1 MTLRNGEK
9 STARDMTQGPI
20 LRQLVFFSFPLM
32 LGNVFQLLYNMVD
45 SIIVGN
51 FVSKQ
56 ALAAVGSTTVIV
68 SMIIFFFSGFATGA
82 GVVIG
87 NNFGAKKMDRLHDA
101 VHTTVAATF
110 LFSLMLTVLGLAA
123 VRPMLVLMRTPE
135 DVFQDAALYLRIYIG
150 GISGLLIY
158 NMGSGIL
165 RAVGDSIR
173 PLGFLILTSVL
184 NILLDLFF
192 VIVLKIGIAGAAIAT
207 ILSQF
212 VSAVLTLLLLTRT
225 KDIYR
230 LDWKELRIDFP
241 ILKKIFSIGMPA
253 ALQAVITSFSN
264 IFVQGYINVFGS
276 DVMAGWSC
284 YNRLDHF
291 IFLPMQSMSVA
302 STTFV
307 SQNAGAGKERRSR
320 QGTFLAILITCLV
333 VGATAA
339 VLTFFAPAA
348 VRLFS
353 PDDEVIRYG
362 TMFIRTNAFF
372 LLFNGIAQ
380 VLAGSLRGRGDSR
393 GPMVIMLFNFVLVR
407 QVYLYWVTHFV
418 ANTPRLVGFGYP
430 VGWTCCC
437 IMELI
442 YAWYRRRQSA
452 SQGKGQSEAG
462 EDAV

>member
-1 MTLRNGEK
+1 
-9 STARDMTQGPI
+9 MTQGPI

-56 ALAAVGSTTVIV
+56 ALAAIGSTTVIV
-68 SMIIFFFSGFATGA
+68 SMIVFFFSGFATGA

-87 NNFGAKKMDRLHDA
+87 NNFGARNMDRLHDA

-110 LFSLMLTVLGLAA
+110 IFSLLLTLLGTAA
-123 VRPMLVLMRTPE
+123 VRPMLVIMRTPE
-135 DVFQDAALYLRIYIG
+135 DVFRDAALYLRIYIG

-192 VIVLKIGIAGAAIAT
+192 VIVLKLGIAGAAVAT

-212 VSAVLTLLLLTRT
+212 VSAALILLLLTRT
-225 KDIYR
+225 RDIYR
-230 LDWKELRIDFP
+230 LDWRELHIDFP
-241 ILKKIFSIGMPA
+241 ILKKIFSIGMPT

-264 IFVQGYINVFGS
+264 IFVQGYINAFGS

-284 YNRLDHF
+284 YNKLDHF

-307 SQNAGAGKERRSR
+307 SQNAGAGNERRSR
-320 QGTFLAILITCLV
+320 RGTFLAILITCLV
-333 VGATAA
+333 IGVTAA

-348 VRLFS
+348 VRMFS
-353 PDDEVIRYG
+353 PDEAVIRYG
-362 TMFIRTNAFF
+362 AMFIRTNAFF
-372 LLFNGIAQ
+372 LIFNGIAQ
-380 VLAGSLRGRGDSR
+380 VLAGALRGRGDSR
-393 GPMVIMLFNFVLVR
+393 GPMVIMLFNFVVVR
-407 QVYLYWVTHFV
+407 QIYLYWVTHYV

-430 VGWTCCC
+430 VGWVLCCV
-437 IMELI
+437 MELI
-442 YAWYRRRQSA
+442 YAWCFLKRSA
-452 SQGKGQSEAG
+452 SR
-462 EDAV
+462 

>member
-1 MTLRNGEK
+1 MNRRSTEK

-56 ALAAVGSTTVIV
+56 ALAAIGSTTVIV
-68 SMIIFFFSGFATGA
+68 SMIVFFFSGFATGA

-87 NNFGAKKMDRLHDA
+87 NNFGARNMDRLHDA

-110 LFSLMLTVLGLAA
+110 IFSLLLTLLGTAA
-123 VRPMLVLMRTPE
+123 VRPMLVIMRTPE
-135 DVFQDAALYLRIYIG
+135 DVFRDAALYLRIYIG

-192 VIVLKIGIAGAAIAT
+192 VIVLKLGIAGAAVAT

-212 VSAVLTLLLLTRT
+212 VSAVLILLLLTRT
-225 KDIYR
+225 RDIYR
-230 LDWKELRIDFP
+230 LDWKELHIDFP
-241 ILKKIFSIGMPA
+241 ILKKIFSIGMPT

-264 IFVQGYINVFGS
+264 IFVQGYINAFGS

-284 YNRLDHF
+284 YNKLDHF

-307 SQNAGAGKERRSR
+307 SQNAGAGNERRSR
-320 QGTFLAILITCLV
+320 RGTFLAILITCLV
-333 VGATAA
+333 IGVTAA
-339 VLTFFAPAA
+339 VLTFFAPTA

-353 PDDEVIRYG
+353 PDEAVIRYG
-362 TMFIRTNAFF
+362 AMFIRTNAFF
-372 LLFNGIAQ
+372 LIFNGIAQ
-380 VLAGSLRGRGDSR
+380 VLAGALRGRGDSR
-393 GPMVIMLFNFVLVR
+393 GPMVIMLFNFVVVR
-407 QVYLYWVTHFV
+407 QIYLYWVTHFV

-430 VGWTCCC
+430 VGWVLCCV
-437 IMELI
+437 MELI
-442 YAWYRRRQSA
+442 YAWCHLKRSA
-452 SQGKGQSEAG
+452 SR
-462 EDAV
+462 

>member
-1 MTLRNGEK
+1 MNRSSAEK

-56 ALAAVGSTTVIV
+56 ALAAIGSTTVIV
-68 SMIIFFFSGFATGA
+68 SMIVFSFSGFATGA

-87 NNFGAKKMDRLHDA
+87 NNFGARNMDRLHDA

-110 LFSLMLTVLGLAA
+110 IFSLLLTLLGTAA
-123 VRPMLVLMRTPE
+123 VRPMLVIMRTPE
-135 DVFQDAALYLRIYIG
+135 DVFRDAALYLRIYIG

-192 VIVLKIGIAGAAIAT
+192 VIVLKLGIAGAAVAT

-212 VSAVLTLLLLTRT
+212 VSAVLILLLLTRT
-225 KDIYR
+225 RDIYR
-230 LDWKELRIDFP
+230 LDWKELHIDFP
-241 ILKKIFSIGMPA
+241 ILKKIFSIGMPT

-264 IFVQGYINVFGS
+264 IFVQGYINAFGS

-284 YNRLDHF
+284 YNKLDHF

-307 SQNAGAGKERRSR
+307 SQNAGAGNERRSR
-320 QGTFLAILITCLV
+320 RGTFLAILITCLV
-333 VGATAA
+333 IGVTAV

-348 VRLFS
+348 VRMFS
-353 PDDEVIRYG
+353 PDEAVIRYG
-362 TMFIRTNAFF
+362 AMFIRTNAFF
-372 LLFNGIAQ
+372 LIFNGIAQ
-380 VLAGSLRGRGDSR
+380 VLAGALRGRGDSR
-393 GPMVIMLFNFVLVR
+393 GPMVIMLFNFVVVR
-407 QVYLYWVTHFV
+407 QIYLYWVTHFV

-430 VGWTCCC
+430 VGWVLCCV
-437 IMELI
+437 MELI
-442 YAWYRRRQSA
+442 YAWCHLKRSA
-452 SQGKGQSEAG
+452 SR
-462 EDAV
+462 

>member
-1 MTLRNGEK
+1 
-9 STARDMTQGPI
+9 MTQGPI

-56 ALAAVGSTTVIV
+56 ALAAIGSTTVIV
-68 SMIIFFFSGFATGA
+68 SMIVFFFSGFATGA

-87 NNFGAKKMDRLHDA
+87 NNFGARNMDRLHDA

-110 LFSLMLTVLGLAA
+110 IFSLLLTLLGTAA
-123 VRPMLVLMRTPE
+123 VRPMLVIMRTPE
-135 DVFQDAALYLRIYIG
+135 DVFRDAALYLRIYIG

-192 VIVLKIGIAGAAIAT
+192 VIVLKLGIAGAAVAT

-212 VSAVLTLLLLTRT
+212 VSAVLILLLLTRT
-225 KDIYR
+225 RDIYR
-230 LDWKELRIDFP
+230 LDWKELHIDFP
-241 ILKKIFSIGMPA
+241 ILKKIFSIGMPT

-264 IFVQGYINVFGS
+264 IFVQGYINAFGS

-284 YNRLDHF
+284 YNKLDHF

-307 SQNAGAGKERRSR
+307 SQNAGAGNERRSR
-320 QGTFLAILITCLV
+320 RGTFLAILITCLLIGV
-333 VGATAA
+333 TAV

-348 VRLFS
+348 VRMFS
-353 PDDEVIRYG
+353 PDEAVIRYG
-362 TMFIRTNAFF
+362 AMFIRTNAFF
-372 LLFNGIAQ
+372 LIFNGIAQ
-380 VLAGSLRGRGDSR
+380 VLAGALRGRGDSR
-393 GPMVIMLFNFVLVR
+393 GPMVIMLFNFVVVR
-407 QVYLYWVTHFV
+407 QIYLYWVTHFV

-430 VGWTCCC
+430 VGWVLCCV
-437 IMELI
+437 MELI
-442 YAWYRRRQSA
+442 YAWCHLKRSA
-452 SQGKGQSEAG
+452 SR
-462 EDAV
+462 

>member
-1 MTLRNGEK
+1 MNRRSTEK

-56 ALAAVGSTTVIV
+56 ALAAIGSTTVIV
-68 SMIIFFFSGFATGA
+68 SMIVFFFSGFATGA

-87 NNFGAKKMDRLHDA
+87 NNFGARNMDRLHDA

-110 LFSLMLTVLGLAA
+110 IFSLLLTLLGTAA
-123 VRPMLVLMRTPE
+123 VRPMLVIMRTPE
-135 DVFQDAALYLRIYIG
+135 DVFLDAALYLRIYIG

-192 VIVLKIGIAGAAIAT
+192 VIVLKLGIAGAAVAT

-212 VSAVLTLLLLTRT
+212 VSAALILLLLTRT
-225 KDIYR
+225 RDIYR
-230 LDWKELRIDFP
+230 LDWRELHIDFP
-241 ILKKIFSIGMPA
+241 ILKKIFSIGMPT

-264 IFVQGYINVFGS
+264 IFVQGYINAFGS

-284 YNRLDHF
+284 YNKLDHF

-307 SQNAGAGKERRSR
+307 SQNAGAGNERRSR
-320 QGTFLAILITCLV
+320 RGTFLAILITCLV
-333 VGATAA
+333 IGVTAA

-348 VRLFS
+348 VRMFS
-353 PDDEVIRYG
+353 PDEAVIRYG
-362 TMFIRTNAFF
+362 AMFIRTNAFF
-372 LLFNGIAQ
+372 LIFNGIAQ
-380 VLAGSLRGRGDSR
+380 VLAGALRGRGDSR
-393 GPMVIMLFNFVLVR
+393 GPMVIMLFNFVVVR
-407 QVYLYWVTHFV
+407 QIYLYWVTHFV

-430 VGWTCCC
+430 VGWVLCCV
-437 IMELI
+437 MELI
-442 YAWYRRRQSA
+442 YAWCHLKRSA
-452 SQGKGQSEAG
+452 SR
-462 EDAV
+462 

>member
-1 MTLRNGEK
+1 
-9 STARDMTQGPI
+9 MTQGPI

-56 ALAAVGSTTVIV
+56 ALAAIGSTTVIV
-68 SMIIFFFSGFATGA
+68 SMIVFFFSGFATGA

-87 NNFGAKKMDRLHDA
+87 NNFGARNMDRLHDA

-110 LFSLMLTVLGLAA
+110 IFSLLLTLLGTAA
-123 VRPMLVLMRTPE
+123 VRPMLVIMRTPE
-135 DVFQDAALYLRIYIG
+135 DVFRDAALYLRIYIG

-192 VIVLKIGIAGAAIAT
+192 VIVLKLGIAGAAVAT

-212 VSAVLTLLLLTRT
+212 VSAALILLLLTRT
-225 KDIYR
+225 RDIYR
-230 LDWKELRIDFP
+230 LDWRELHIDFP
-241 ILKKIFSIGMPA
+241 ILKKIFSIGMPT

-264 IFVQGYINVFGS
+264 IFVQGYINAFGS

-284 YNRLDHF
+284 YNKLDHF

-307 SQNAGAGKERRSR
+307 SQNAGAGNERRSR
-320 QGTFLAILITCLV
+320 RGTFLAILITCLV
-333 VGATAA
+333 IGVTAA
-339 VLTFFAPAA
+339 VLTFFAPTA

-353 PDDEVIRYG
+353 PDEAVIRYG
-362 TMFIRTNAFF
+362 AMFIRTNAFF
-372 LLFNGIAQ
+372 LIFNGIAQ
-380 VLAGSLRGRGDSR
+380 VLAGALRGRGDSR
-393 GPMVIMLFNFVLVR
+393 GPMVIMLFNFVVVR
-407 QVYLYWVTHFV
+407 QIYLYWVTHFV

-430 VGWTCCC
+430 VGWVLCCV
-437 IMELI
+437 MELI
-442 YAWYRRRQSA
+442 YAWCRLKRSA
-452 SQGKGQSEAG
+452 SR
-462 EDAV
+462 

>member
-1 MTLRNGEK
+1 MNRRSTEK

-56 ALAAVGSTTVIV
+56 ALAAIGSTTVIV
-68 SMIIFFFSGFATGA
+68 SMIVFFFSGFATGA

-87 NNFGAKKMDRLHDA
+87 NNFGARNMDRLHDA

-110 LFSLMLTVLGLAA
+110 IFSLLLTLLGTAA
-123 VRPMLVLMRTPE
+123 VRPMLVIMRTPE
-135 DVFQDAALYLRIYIG
+135 DVFRDAALYLRIYIG

-192 VIVLKIGIAGAAIAT
+192 VIVLKLGIAGAAVAT

-212 VSAVLTLLLLTRT
+212 VSAALILLLLTRT
-225 KDIYR
+225 RDIYR
-230 LDWKELRIDFP
+230 LDWKELHIDFP
-241 ILKKIFSIGMPA
+241 ILKKIFSIGMPT

-264 IFVQGYINVFGS
+264 IFVQGYINAFGS

-284 YNRLDHF
+284 YNKLDHF

-307 SQNAGAGKERRSR
+307 SQNAGAGNERRSR
-320 QGTFLAILITCLV
+320 RGTFLAILITCLV
-333 VGATAA
+333 IGVTAA

-348 VRLFS
+348 VRMFS
-353 PDDEVIRYG
+353 PDEAVIRYG
-362 TMFIRTNAFF
+362 AMFIRTNAFF
-372 LLFNGIAQ
+372 LIFNGIAQ
-380 VLAGSLRGRGDSR
+380 VLAGALRGRGDSR
-393 GPMVIMLFNFVLVR
+393 GPMVIMLFNFVVVR
-407 QVYLYWVTHFV
+407 QIYLYWVTHYV

-430 VGWTCCC
+430 VGWVLCCV
-437 IMELI
+437 MELI
-442 YAWYRRRQSA
+442 YAWCRIRRSA
-452 SQGKGQSEAG
+452 SR
-462 EDAV
+462 

>member
-1 MTLRNGEK
+1 MNRRSTEK

-56 ALAAVGSTTVIV
+56 ALAAIGSTTVIV
-68 SMIIFFFSGFATGA
+68 SMIVFFFSGFATGA

-87 NNFGAKKMDRLHDA
+87 NNFGARNMDRLHDA

-110 LFSLMLTVLGLAA
+110 IFSLLLTLLGTAA
-123 VRPMLVLMRTPE
+123 VRPMLVIMRTPE
-135 DVFQDAALYLRIYIG
+135 DVFRDAALYLRIYIG

-192 VIVLKIGIAGAAIAT
+192 VIVLKLGIAGAAVAT

-212 VSAVLTLLLLTRT
+212 VSAALILLLLTRT
-225 KDIYR
+225 RDIYR
-230 LDWKELRIDFP
+230 LDWRELHIDFP
-241 ILKKIFSIGMPA
+241 ILKKIFSIGMPT

-264 IFVQGYINVFGS
+264 IFVQGYINAFGS

-284 YNRLDHF
+284 YNKLDHF

-307 SQNAGAGKERRSR
+307 SQNAGAGNERRSR
-320 QGTFLAILITCLV
+320 RGTFLAILITCLV
-333 VGATAA
+333 IGVTAA

-348 VRLFS
+348 VRMFS
-353 PDDEVIRYG
+353 PDEAVIRYG
-362 TMFIRTNAFF
+362 AMFIRTNAFF
-372 LLFNGIAQ
+372 LIFNGIAQ
-380 VLAGSLRGRGDSR
+380 VLAGALRGRGDSR
-393 GPMVIMLFNFVLVR
+393 GPMVIMLFNFVVVR
-407 QVYLYWVTHFV
+407 QIYLYWVTHYV

-430 VGWTCCC
+430 VGWVLCCV
-437 IMELI
+437 MELI
-442 YAWYRRRQSA
+442 YTWCHLKRSA
-452 SQGKGQSEAG
+452 SR
-462 EDAV
+462 

>member
-1 MTLRNGEK
+1 
-9 STARDMTQGPI
+9 MTQGPI

-56 ALAAVGSTTVIV
+56 ALAAIGSTTVIV
-68 SMIIFFFSGFATGA
+68 SMIVFFFSGFATGA

-87 NNFGAKKMDRLHDA
+87 NNFGARNMDRLHDA

-110 LFSLMLTVLGLAA
+110 IFSLLLTLLGTAA
-123 VRPMLVLMRTPE
+123 VRPMLVIMRTPE
-135 DVFQDAALYLRIYIG
+135 DVFRDAALYLRIYIG

-192 VIVLKIGIAGAAIAT
+192 VIVLKLGIAGAGVAT

-212 VSAVLTLLLLTRT
+212 VSAVLILLLLTRT
-225 KDIYR
+225 RDIYR
-230 LDWKELRIDFP
+230 LDWKELHIDFP
-241 ILKKIFSIGMPA
+241 ILKKIFSIGMPT

-264 IFVQGYINVFGS
+264 IFVQGYINAFGS

-284 YNRLDHF
+284 YNKLDHF

-307 SQNAGAGKERRSR
+307 SQNAGAGNERRSR
-320 QGTFLAILITCLV
+320 RGTFLAILITCLV
-333 VGATAA
+333 IGVTAA

-353 PDDEVIRYG
+353 PDEAVIRYG
-362 TMFIRTNAFF
+362 AMFIRTNAFF
-372 LLFNGIAQ
+372 LIFNGIAQ
-380 VLAGSLRGRGDSR
+380 VLAGALRGRGDSR
-393 GPMVIMLFNFVLVR
+393 GPMVIMLFNFVVVR
-407 QVYLYWVTHFV
+407 QIYLYWVTHFV

-430 VGWTCCC
+430 VGWVLCCV
-437 IMELI
+437 MELI
-442 YAWYRRRQSA
+442 YAWCHLKRSA
-452 SQGKGQSEAG
+452 SR
-462 EDAV
+462 

>member
-1 MTLRNGEK
+1 MNRRSTEK

-56 ALAAVGSTTVIV
+56 ALAAIGSTTVIV
-68 SMIIFFFSGFATGA
+68 SMIVFFFSGFATGA

-87 NNFGAKKMDRLHDA
+87 NNFGARNMDRLHDA

-110 LFSLMLTVLGLAA
+110 IFSLLLTLLGTAA
-123 VRPMLVLMRTPE
+123 VRPMLVIMRTPE

-192 VIVLKIGIAGAAIAT
+192 VIVLKLGIAGAAVAT

-212 VSAVLTLLLLTRT
+212 VSAALILLLLTRT
-225 KDIYR
+225 RDIYR
-230 LDWKELRIDFP
+230 LDWKELHIDFP
-241 ILKKIFSIGMPA
+241 ILKKIFSIGMPT

-264 IFVQGYINVFGS
+264 IFVQGYINAFGS

-284 YNRLDHF
+284 YNKLDHF

-307 SQNAGAGKERRSR
+307 SQNAGAGNERRSR
-320 QGTFLAILITCLV
+320 RGTFLAILITCLV
-333 VGATAA
+333 IGVTAA

-348 VRLFS
+348 VRMFS
-353 PDDEVIRYG
+353 PDEAVIRYG
-362 TMFIRTNAFF
+362 AMFIRTNAFF
-372 LLFNGIAQ
+372 LIFNGIAQ
-380 VLAGSLRGRGDSR
+380 VLAGALRGRGDSR
-393 GPMVIMLFNFVLVR
+393 GPMVIMLFNFVVVR
-407 QVYLYWVTHFV
+407 QIYLYWVTHFV

-430 VGWTCCC
+430 VGWVLCCV
-437 IMELI
+437 MELI
-442 YAWYRRRQSA
+442 YAWCHLKRSA
-452 SQGKGQSEAG
+452 SR
-462 EDAV
+462 

>member
-1 MTLRNGEK
+1 
-9 STARDMTQGPI
+9 MTQGPI

-56 ALAAVGSTTVIV
+56 ALAAIGSTTVIV
-68 SMIIFFFSGFATGA
+68 SMIVFFFSGFATGA

-87 NNFGAKKMDRLHDA
+87 NNFGARNMDRLHDA

-110 LFSLMLTVLGLAA
+110 IFSLLLTLLGTAA
-123 VRPMLVLMRTPE
+123 VRPMLVIMRTPE
-135 DVFQDAALYLRIYIG
+135 DVFRDAALYLRIYIG

-192 VIVLKIGIAGAAIAT
+192 VIVLKLGIAGAAVAT

-212 VSAVLTLLLLTRT
+212 VSAALILLLLTRT
-225 KDIYR
+225 RDIYR
-230 LDWKELRIDFP
+230 LDWKELHIDFP
-241 ILKKIFSIGMPA
+241 ILKKIFSIGMPT

-264 IFVQGYINVFGS
+264 IFVQGYINAFGS

-284 YNRLDHF
+284 YNKLDHF

-307 SQNAGAGKERRSR
+307 SQNAGAGNERRSR
-320 QGTFLAILITCLV
+320 RGTFLAILITCLV
-333 VGATAA
+333 IGVTAA

-348 VRLFS
+348 VRMFS
-353 PDDEVIRYG
+353 PDEAVIRYG
-362 TMFIRTNAFF
+362 AMFIRTNAFF
-372 LLFNGIAQ
+372 LIFNGIAQ
-380 VLAGSLRGRGDSR
+380 VLAGALRGRGDSR
-393 GPMVIMLFNFVLVR
+393 GPMVIMLFNFVVVR
-407 QVYLYWVTHFV
+407 QIYLYWVTHYV

-430 VGWTCCC
+430 VGWVLCCV
-437 IMELI
+437 MELI
-442 YAWYRRRQSA
+442 YAWCHLKRSA
-452 SQGKGQSEAG
+452 SR
-462 EDAV
+462 

>member
-1 MTLRNGEK
+1 MNRRSTEK

-56 ALAAVGSTTVIV
+56 ALAAIGSTTVIV
-68 SMIIFFFSGFATGA
+68 SMIVFFFSGFATGA

-87 NNFGAKKMDRLHDA
+87 NNFGARNMDRLHDA

-110 LFSLMLTVLGLAA
+110 IFSLLLTLLGTAA
-123 VRPMLVLMRTPE
+123 VRPMLVIMRTPE
-135 DVFQDAALYLRIYIG
+135 DVFRDAALYLRIYIG

-192 VIVLKIGIAGAAIAT
+192 VIVLKLGIAGAAVAT

-212 VSAVLTLLLLTRT
+212 VSAALILLLLTRT
-225 KDIYR
+225 RDIYR
-230 LDWKELRIDFP
+230 LDWKELHIDFP
-241 ILKKIFSIGMPA
+241 ILKKIFSIGMPT

-264 IFVQGYINVFGS
+264 IFVQGYINAFGS

-284 YNRLDHF
+284 YNKLDHF

-307 SQNAGAGKERRSR
+307 SQNAGAGNERRSR
-320 QGTFLAILITCLV
+320 RGTFLAILITCLV
-333 VGATAA
+333 IGVTAA

-353 PDDEVIRYG
+353 PDEAVIRYG
-362 TMFIRTNAFF
+362 AMFIRTNAFF
-372 LLFNGIAQ
+372 LIFNGIAQ
-380 VLAGSLRGRGDSR
+380 VLAGALRGRGDSR
-393 GPMVIMLFNFVLVR
+393 GPMVIMLFNFVVVR
-407 QVYLYWVTHFV
+407 QIYLYWVTHFV

-430 VGWTCCC
+430 VGWVLCCV
-437 IMELI
+437 MELI
-442 YAWYRRRQSA
+442 YAWCRLKRSA
-452 SQGKGQSEAG
+452 SR
-462 EDAV
+462 

>member
-1 MTLRNGEK
+1 MNRRSTEK

-56 ALAAVGSTTVIV
+56 ALAAIGSTTVIV
-68 SMIIFFFSGFATGA
+68 SMIVFFFSGFATGA

-87 NNFGAKKMDRLHDA
+87 NNFGARNMDRLHDA

-110 LFSLMLTVLGLAA
+110 IFSLLLTLLGTAA
-123 VRPMLVLMRTPE
+123 VRPMLVIMRTPE
-135 DVFQDAALYLRIYIG
+135 DVFRDAALYLRIYIG

-192 VIVLKIGIAGAAIAT
+192 VIVLKLGIAGAAVAT

-212 VSAVLTLLLLTRT
+212 VSAALILLLLTRT
-225 KDIYR
+225 RDIYR
-230 LDWKELRIDFP
+230 LDWRELHIDFP
-241 ILKKIFSIGMPA
+241 ILKKIFSIGMPT

-264 IFVQGYINVFGS
+264 IFVQGYINAFGS

-284 YNRLDHF
+284 YNKLDHF

-307 SQNAGAGKERRSR
+307 SQNAGAGNERRSR
-320 QGTFLAILITCLV
+320 RGTFLAILITCLV
-333 VGATAA
+333 IGVTAA

-348 VRLFS
+348 VRMFS
-353 PDDEVIRYG
+353 PDEAVIRYG
-362 TMFIRTNAFF
+362 AMFIRTNAFF
-372 LLFNGIAQ
+372 LIFNGIAQ
-380 VLAGSLRGRGDSR
+380 VLAGALRGRGDSR
-393 GPMVIMLFNFVLVR
+393 GPMVIMLFNFVVVR
-407 QVYLYWVTHFV
+407 QIYLYWVTHFV

-430 VGWTCCC
+430 VGWVLCCV
-437 IMELI
+437 MELI
-442 YAWYRRRQSA
+442 YAWCHLKRSA
-452 SQGKGQSEAG
+452 SR
-462 EDAV
+462 

>member
-1 MTLRNGEK
+1 
-9 STARDMTQGPI
+9 MTQGPI

-56 ALAAVGSTTVIV
+56 ALAAIGSTTVIV
-68 SMIIFFFSGFATGA
+68 SMIVFFFSGFATGA

-87 NNFGAKKMDRLHDA
+87 NNFGARNMDRLHDA

-110 LFSLMLTVLGLAA
+110 IFSLLLTLLGTAA
-123 VRPMLVLMRTPE
+123 VRPMLVIMRTPE
-135 DVFQDAALYLRIYIG
+135 DVFRDAALYLRIYIG

-192 VIVLKIGIAGAAIAT
+192 VIVLKLGIAGAAVAT

-212 VSAVLTLLLLTRT
+212 VSAALILLLLTRT
-225 KDIYR
+225 RDIYR
-230 LDWKELRIDFP
+230 LDWKELHIDFP
-241 ILKKIFSIGMPA
+241 ILKKIFSIGMPT

-264 IFVQGYINVFGS
+264 IFVQGYINAFGS

-284 YNRLDHF
+284 YNKLDHF

-307 SQNAGAGKERRSR
+307 SQNAGAGNERRSR
-320 QGTFLAILITCLV
+320 RGTFLAILITCLV
-333 VGATAA
+333 IGVTAA

-353 PDDEVIRYG
+353 PDEAVIRYG
-362 TMFIRTNAFF
+362 AMFIRTNAFF
-372 LLFNGIAQ
+372 LIFNGIAQ
-380 VLAGSLRGRGDSR
+380 VLAGALRGRGDSR
-393 GPMVIMLFNFVLVR
+393 GPMVIMLFNFVVVR
-407 QVYLYWVTHFV
+407 QIYLYWVTHFV

-430 VGWTCCC
+430 VGWVLCCV
-437 IMELI
+437 MELI
-442 YAWYRRRQSA
+442 YAWCFLKRSA
-452 SQGKGQSEAG
+452 SR
-462 EDAV
+462 

>member
-1 MTLRNGEK
+1 
-9 STARDMTQGPI
+9 MTQGPI

-56 ALAAVGSTTVIV
+56 ALAAIGSTTVIV
-68 SMIIFFFSGFATGA
+68 SMIVFFFSGFATGA

-87 NNFGAKKMDRLHDA
+87 NNFGARNMDRLHDA

-110 LFSLMLTVLGLAA
+110 IFSLLLTLLGTAA
-123 VRPMLVLMRTPE
+123 VRPMLVIMRTPE
-135 DVFQDAALYLRIYIG
+135 DVFRDAALYLRIYIG

-192 VIVLKIGIAGAAIAT
+192 VIVLKLGIAGAAVAT

-212 VSAVLTLLLLTRT
+212 VSAALILLLLTRT
-225 KDIYR
+225 RDIYR
-230 LDWKELRIDFP
+230 LDWRELHIDFP
-241 ILKKIFSIGMPA
+241 ILKKIFSIGMPT

-264 IFVQGYINVFGS
+264 IFVQGYINAFGS

-284 YNRLDHF
+284 YNKLDHF

-307 SQNAGAGKERRSR
+307 SQNAGAGNERRSR
-320 QGTFLAILITCLV
+320 RGTFLAILITCLV
-333 VGATAA
+333 IGVTAA

-348 VRLFS
+348 VRMFS
-353 PDDEVIRYG
+353 PDEAVIRYG
-362 TMFIRTNAFF
+362 AMFIRTNAFF
-372 LLFNGIAQ
+372 LIFNGIAQ
-380 VLAGSLRGRGDSR
+380 VLAGALRGRGDSR
-393 GPMVIMLFNFVLVR
+393 GPMVIMLFNFVVVR
-407 QVYLYWVTHFV
+407 QIYLYWVTHFV

-430 VGWTCCC
+430 VGWVLCCV
-437 IMELI
+437 MELI
-442 YAWYRRRQSA
+442 YAWCHLKRSA
-452 SQGKGQSEAG
+452 SR
-462 EDAV
+462 

>member
-1 MTLRNGEK
+1 MNRSSAEK

-56 ALAAVGSTTVIV
+56 ALAAIGSTTVIV
-68 SMIIFFFSGFATGA
+68 SMIVFFFSGFATGA

-87 NNFGAKKMDRLHDA
+87 NNFGARNMDRLHDA

-110 LFSLMLTVLGLAA
+110 IFSLLLTLLGTAA
-123 VRPMLVLMRTPE
+123 VRPMLVIMRTPE
-135 DVFQDAALYLRIYIG
+135 DVFRDAALYLRIYIG

-192 VIVLKIGIAGAAIAT
+192 VIVLKLGIAGAAVAT

-212 VSAVLTLLLLTRT
+212 VSAVLILLLLTRT
-225 KDIYR
+225 RDIYR
-230 LDWKELRIDFP
+230 LDWKELHIDFP
-241 ILKKIFSIGMPA
+241 ILKKIFSIGMPT

-264 IFVQGYINVFGS
+264 IFVQGYINAFGS

-284 YNRLDHF
+284 YNKLDHF

-307 SQNAGAGKERRSR
+307 SQNAGAGNERRSR
-320 QGTFLAILITCLV
+320 RGTFLAILITCLV
-333 VGATAA
+333 IGVTAV

-348 VRLFS
+348 VRMFS
-353 PDDEVIRYG
+353 PDEAVIRYG
-362 TMFIRTNAFF
+362 AMFIRTNAFF
-372 LLFNGIAQ
+372 LIFNGIAQ
-380 VLAGSLRGRGDSR
+380 VLAGALRGRGDSR
-393 GPMVIMLFNFVLVR
+393 GPMVIMLFNFVVVR
-407 QVYLYWVTHFV
+407 QIYLYWVTHFV

-430 VGWTCCC
+430 VGWVLCCV
-437 IMELI
+437 MELI
-442 YAWYRRRQSA
+442 YAWCRLKRSA
-452 SQGKGQSEAG
+452 SR
-462 EDAV
+462 

>member
-1 MTLRNGEK
+1 MNRRSTEK

-56 ALAAVGSTTVIV
+56 ALAAIGSTTVIV
-68 SMIIFFFSGFATGA
+68 SMIVFFFSGFATGA

-87 NNFGAKKMDRLHDA
+87 NNFGARNMDRLHDA

-110 LFSLMLTVLGLAA
+110 IFSLLLTLLGTAA
-123 VRPMLVLMRTPE
+123 VRPMLVIMRTPE
-135 DVFQDAALYLRIYIG
+135 DVFRDAALYLRIYIG

-192 VIVLKIGIAGAAIAT
+192 VIVLKLGIAGAAVAT

-212 VSAVLTLLLLTRT
+212 VSAALILLLLTRT
-225 KDIYR
+225 RDIYR
-230 LDWKELRIDFP
+230 LDWRELHIDFP
-241 ILKKIFSIGMPA
+241 ILKKIFSIGMPT

-264 IFVQGYINVFGS
+264 IFVQGYINAFGS

-284 YNRLDHF
+284 YNKLDHF

-307 SQNAGAGKERRSR
+307 SQNAGAGNERRSR
-320 QGTFLAILITCLV
+320 RGTFLAILITCLV
-333 VGATAA
+333 IGVTAA

-348 VRLFS
+348 VRMFS
-353 PDDEVIRYG
+353 PDEAVIRYG
-362 TMFIRTNAFF
+362 AMFIRTNAFF
-372 LLFNGIAQ
+372 LIFNGIAQ
-380 VLAGSLRGRGDSR
+380 VLAGALRGRGDSR
-393 GPMVIMLFNFVLVR
+393 GPMVIMLFNFVVVR
-407 QVYLYWVTHFV
+407 QIYLYWVTHYV

-430 VGWTCCC
+430 VGWVLCCV
-437 IMELI
+437 MELI
-442 YAWYRRRQSA
+442 YAWCHLKRSA
-452 SQGKGQSEAG
+452 SR
-462 EDAV
+462 

>member
-1 MTLRNGEK
+1 MNRRSTEK

-56 ALAAVGSTTVIV
+56 ALAAIGSTTVIV
-68 SMIIFFFSGFATGA
+68 SMIVFFFSGFATGA

-87 NNFGAKKMDRLHDA
+87 NNFGARNMDRLHDA

-110 LFSLMLTVLGLAA
+110 IFSLLLTLLGTAA
-123 VRPMLVLMRTPE
+123 VRPMLVIMRTPE
-135 DVFQDAALYLRIYIG
+135 DVFRDAALYLRIYIG

-192 VIVLKIGIAGAAIAT
+192 VIVLKLGIAGAAVAT

-212 VSAVLTLLLLTRT
+212 VSAALILLLLTRT
-225 KDIYR
+225 RDIYR
-230 LDWKELRIDFP
+230 LDWRELHIDFP
-241 ILKKIFSIGMPA
+241 ILKKIFSIGMPT

-264 IFVQGYINVFGS
+264 IFVQGFINAFGS

-284 YNRLDHF
+284 YNKLDHF

-307 SQNAGAGKERRSR
+307 SQNAGAGNERRSR
-320 QGTFLAILITCLV
+320 RGTFLAILITCLV
-333 VGATAA
+333 IGVTAA

-348 VRLFS
+348 VRMFS
-353 PDDEVIRYG
+353 PDEAVIRYG
-362 TMFIRTNAFF
+362 AMFIRTNAFF
-372 LLFNGIAQ
+372 LIFNGIAQ
-380 VLAGSLRGRGDSR
+380 VLAGALRGRGDSR
-393 GPMVIMLFNFVLVR
+393 GPMVIMLFNFVVVR
-407 QVYLYWVTHFV
+407 QIYLYWVTHFV

-430 VGWTCCC
+430 VGWVLCCV
-437 IMELI
+437 MELI
-442 YAWYRRRQSA
+442 YAWCHLKRSA
-452 SQGKGQSEAG
+452 SR
-462 EDAV
+462 

>member
-1 MTLRNGEK
+1 
-9 STARDMTQGPI
+9 MTQGPI

-56 ALAAVGSTTVIV
+56 ALAAIGSTTVIV
-68 SMIIFFFSGFATGA
+68 SMIVFFFSGFATGA

-87 NNFGAKKMDRLHDA
+87 NNFGARNMDRLHDA

-110 LFSLMLTVLGLAA
+110 IFSLLLTLLGTAA
-123 VRPMLVLMRTPE
+123 VRPMLVIMRTPE
-135 DVFQDAALYLRIYIG
+135 DVFRDAALYLRIYIG

-192 VIVLKIGIAGAAIAT
+192 VIVLKLGIAGAGVAT

-212 VSAVLTLLLLTRT
+212 VSAVLILLLLTRT
-225 KDIYR
+225 RDIYR
-230 LDWKELRIDFP
+230 LDWKELHIDFP
-241 ILKKIFSIGMPA
+241 ILKKIFSIGMPT

-264 IFVQGYINVFGS
+264 IFVQGYINAFGS

-284 YNRLDHF
+284 YNKLDHF

-307 SQNAGAGKERRSR
+307 SQNAGAGNERRSR
-320 QGTFLAILITCLV
+320 RGTFLAILITCLV
-333 VGATAA
+333 IGVTAV
-339 VLTFFAPAA
+339 VLTFFAPPA
-348 VRLFS
+348 VRMFS
-353 PDDEVIRYG
+353 PDEAVIRYG
-362 TMFIRTNAFF
+362 AMFIRTNAFF
-372 LLFNGIAQ
+372 LIFNGIAQ
-380 VLAGSLRGRGDSR
+380 VLAGALRGRGDSR
-393 GPMVIMLFNFVLVR
+393 GPMVIMLFNFVVVR
-407 QVYLYWVTHFV
+407 QIYLYWVTHYV

-430 VGWTCCC
+430 VGWVLCCV
-437 IMELI
+437 MELI
-442 YAWYRRRQSA
+442 YAWCHLKRSA
-452 SQGKGQSEAG
+452 SR
-462 EDAV
+462 

>member
-1 MTLRNGEK
+1 
-9 STARDMTQGPI
+9 MTQGPI

-56 ALAAVGSTTVIV
+56 ALAAIGSTTVIV
-68 SMIIFFFSGFATGA
+68 SMIVFFFSGFATGA

-87 NNFGAKKMDRLHDA
+87 NNFGARNMDRLHDA

-110 LFSLMLTVLGLAA
+110 IFSLLLTLLGTAA
-123 VRPMLVLMRTPE
+123 VRPMLVIMRTPE
-135 DVFQDAALYLRIYIG
+135 DVFRDAALYLRIYIG

-192 VIVLKIGIAGAAIAT
+192 VIVLKLGIAGAAVAT

-212 VSAVLTLLLLTRT
+212 VSAALILLLLTRT
-225 KDIYR
+225 RDIYR
-230 LDWKELRIDFP
+230 LDWKELHIDFP
-241 ILKKIFSIGMPA
+241 ILKKIFSIGMPT

-264 IFVQGYINVFGS
+264 IFVQGYINAFGS

-284 YNRLDHF
+284 YNKLDHF

-307 SQNAGAGKERRSR
+307 SQNAGAGNERRSR
-320 QGTFLAILITCLV
+320 RGTFLAILITCLV
-333 VGATAA
+333 IGVTAA

-348 VRLFS
+348 VRMFS
-353 PDDEVIRYG
+353 PDEAVIRYG
-362 TMFIRTNAFF
+362 AMFIRTNAFF
-372 LLFNGIAQ
+372 LIFNGIAQ
-380 VLAGSLRGRGDSR
+380 VLAGALRGRGDSR
-393 GPMVIMLFNFVLVR
+393 GPMVIMLFNFVVVR
-407 QVYLYWVTHFV
+407 QIYLYWVTHFV

-430 VGWTCCC
+430 VGWVLCCV
-437 IMELI
+437 MELI
-442 YAWYRRRQSA
+442 YAWCHLKRSA
-452 SQGKGQSEAG
+452 SR
-462 EDAV
+462 

>member
-1 MTLRNGEK
+1 MNRRSTEK

-56 ALAAVGSTTVIV
+56 ALAAIGSTTVIV
-68 SMIIFFFSGFATGA
+68 SMIVFFFSGFATGA

-87 NNFGAKKMDRLHDA
+87 NNFGARNMDRLHDA

-110 LFSLMLTVLGLAA
+110 IFSLLLTLLGTAA
-123 VRPMLVLMRTPE
+123 VRPMLVIMRTPE
-135 DVFQDAALYLRIYIG
+135 DVFRDAALYLRIYIG

-192 VIVLKIGIAGAAIAT
+192 VIVLKLGIAGAAVAT

-212 VSAVLTLLLLTRT
+212 VSAALILLLLTRT
-225 KDIYR
+225 RDIYR
-230 LDWKELRIDFP
+230 LDWKELHIDFP
-241 ILKKIFSIGMPA
+241 ILKKIFSIGMPT

-264 IFVQGYINVFGS
+264 IFVQGYINAFGS

-284 YNRLDHF
+284 YNKLDHF

-307 SQNAGAGKERRSR
+307 SQNAGAGNERRSR
-320 QGTFLAILITCLV
+320 RGTFLAILITCLV
-333 VGATAA
+333 IGVTAA
-339 VLTFFAPAA
+339 VLTFFAPTA

-353 PDDEVIRYG
+353 PDEAVIRYG
-362 TMFIRTNAFF
+362 AMFIRTNAFF
-372 LLFNGIAQ
+372 LIFNGIAQ
-380 VLAGSLRGRGDSR
+380 VLAGALRGRGDSR
-393 GPMVIMLFNFVLVR
+393 GPMVIMLFNFVVVR
-407 QVYLYWVTHFV
+407 QIYLYWVTHFV

-430 VGWTCCC
+430 VGWVLCCV
-437 IMELI
+437 MELI
-442 YAWYRRRQSA
+442 YAWCRLKRSA
-452 SQGKGQSEAG
+452 SR
-462 EDAV
+462 

>member
-1 MTLRNGEK
+1 MNRSNAEK

-56 ALAAVGSTTVIV
+56 ALAAIGSTTVIV
-68 SMIIFFFSGFATGA
+68 SMIVFFFSGFATGA

-87 NNFGAKKMDRLHDA
+87 NNFGARNMDRLHDA

-110 LFSLMLTVLGLAA
+110 IFSLLLTLLGTAA
-123 VRPMLVLMRTPE
+123 VRPMLVIMRTPE
-135 DVFQDAALYLRIYIG
+135 DVFRDAALYLRIYIG

-192 VIVLKIGIAGAAIAT
+192 VIVLKLGIAGAAVAT

-212 VSAVLTLLLLTRT
+212 VSAVLILLLLTRT
-225 KDIYR
+225 RDIYR
-230 LDWKELRIDFP
+230 LDWKELHIDFP
-241 ILKKIFSIGMPA
+241 ILKKIFSIGMPT

-264 IFVQGYINVFGS
+264 IFVQGYINAFGS

-284 YNRLDHF
+284 YNKLDHF

-307 SQNAGAGKERRSR
+307 SQNAGAGNERRSR
-320 QGTFLAILITCLV
+320 RGTFLAILITCLV
-333 VGATAA
+333 IGVTAA
-339 VLTFFAPAA
+339 VLTFFAPTA

-353 PDDEVIRYG
+353 PDEAVIRYG
-362 TMFIRTNAFF
+362 AMFIRTNAFF
-372 LLFNGIAQ
+372 LIFNGIAQ
-380 VLAGSLRGRGDSR
+380 VLAGALRGRGDSR
-393 GPMVIMLFNFVLVR
+393 GPMVIMLFNFVVVR
-407 QVYLYWVTHFV
+407 QIYLYWVTHFV

-430 VGWTCCC
+430 VGWVLCCV
-437 IMELI
+437 MELI
-442 YAWYRRRQSA
+442 YAWCRLKRSA
-452 SQGKGQSEAG
+452 SR
-462 EDAV
+462 

>member
-1 MTLRNGEK
+1 
-9 STARDMTQGPI
+9 MTQGPI

-56 ALAAVGSTTVIV
+56 ALAAIGSTTVIV
-68 SMIIFFFSGFATGA
+68 SMIVFFFSGFATGA

-87 NNFGAKKMDRLHDA
+87 NNFGARNMDRLHDA

-110 LFSLMLTVLGLAA
+110 IFSLLLTLIGTAA
-123 VRPMLVLMRTPE
+123 VKPMLVIMRTPE
-135 DVFQDAALYLRIYIG
+135 DVFRDAALYLRIYIG

-192 VIVLKIGIAGAAIAT
+192 VIVLKLGIAGAAVAT

-212 VSAVLTLLLLTRT
+212 VSAVLILLLLTRT
-225 KDIYR
+225 RDIYR
-230 LDWKELRIDFP
+230 LDWKELHIDFP
-241 ILKKIFSIGMPA
+241 ILKKIFSIGMPT

-264 IFVQGYINVFGS
+264 IFVQGYINAFGS

-284 YNRLDHF
+284 YNKLDHF

-307 SQNAGAGKERRSR
+307 SQNAGAGNERRSR
-320 QGTFLAILITCLV
+320 RGTFLAILITCLV
-333 VGATAA
+333 IGVTAA

-353 PDDEVIRYG
+353 PDEAVIRYG
-362 TMFIRTNAFF
+362 AMFIRTNAFF
-372 LLFNGIAQ
+372 LIFNGIAQ
-380 VLAGSLRGRGDSR
+380 VLAGALRGRGDSR
-393 GPMVIMLFNFVLVR
+393 GPMVIMLFNFVVVR
-407 QVYLYWVTHFV
+407 QIYLYWVTHFV

-430 VGWTCCC
+430 VGWVLCCV
-437 IMELI
+437 MELI
-442 YAWYRRRQSA
+442 YAWCRIRRSA
-452 SQGKGQSEAG
+452 SR
-462 EDAV
+462 

>member
-1 MTLRNGEK
+1 MNRRSTEK

-56 ALAAVGSTTVIV
+56 ALAAIGSTTVIV
-68 SMIIFFFSGFATGA
+68 SMIVFFFSGFATGA

-87 NNFGAKKMDRLHDA
+87 NNFGARNMDRLHDA

-110 LFSLMLTVLGLAA
+110 IFSLLLTLLGTAA
-123 VRPMLVLMRTPE
+123 VRPMLVIMRTPE
-135 DVFQDAALYLRIYIG
+135 DVFRDAALYLRIYIG

-192 VIVLKIGIAGAAIAT
+192 VIVLKLGIAGAAVAT

-212 VSAVLTLLLLTRT
+212 VSAALILLLLTRT
-225 KDIYR
+225 RDIYR
-230 LDWKELRIDFP
+230 LDWKELHIDFP
-241 ILKKIFSIGMPA
+241 ILKKIFSIGMPT

-264 IFVQGYINVFGS
+264 IFVQGYINAFGS

-284 YNRLDHF
+284 YNKLDHF

-307 SQNAGAGKERRSR
+307 SQNAGAGNERRSR
-320 QGTFLAILITCLV
+320 RGTFLAILITCLV
-333 VGATAA
+333 IGVTAA

-353 PDDEVIRYG
+353 PDEAVIRYG
-362 TMFIRTNAFF
+362 AMFIRTNAFF
-372 LLFNGIAQ
+372 LIFNGIAQ
-380 VLAGSLRGRGDSR
+380 VLAGALRGRGDSR
-393 GPMVIMLFNFVLVR
+393 GPMVIMLFNFVVVR
-407 QVYLYWVTHFV
+407 QIYLYWVTHFV

-430 VGWTCCC
+430 VGWVLCCV
-437 IMELI
+437 MELI
-442 YAWYRRRQSA
+442 YAWCHLKRSA
-452 SQGKGQSEAG
+452 SR
-462 EDAV
+462 

>member
-1 MTLRNGEK
+1 MNRSSAEK

-56 ALAAVGSTTVIV
+56 ALAAIGSTTVIV
-68 SMIIFFFSGFATGA
+68 SMIVFFFSGFATGA

-87 NNFGAKKMDRLHDA
+87 NNFGARNMDRLHDA

-110 LFSLMLTVLGLAA
+110 IFSLLLTLLGTAA
-123 VRPMLVLMRTPE
+123 VRPMLVIMRTPE
-135 DVFQDAALYLRIYIG
+135 DVFRDAALYLRIYMG
-150 GISGLLIY
+150 GISSLLIY

-192 VIVLKIGIAGAAIAT
+192 VIVLKLGIAGAAVAT

-212 VSAVLTLLLLTRT
+212 VSAALILLLLTRT
-225 KDIYR
+225 RDIYR
-230 LDWKELRIDFP
+230 LDWKELHIDFP
-241 ILKKIFSIGMPA
+241 ILKKIFSIGMPT

-264 IFVQGYINVFGS
+264 IFVQGYINAFGS

-284 YNRLDHF
+284 YNKLDHF

-307 SQNAGAGKERRSR
+307 SQNAGAGNERRSR
-320 QGTFLAILITCLV
+320 RGTFLAILITCLV
-333 VGATAA
+333 IGVTAV

-348 VRLFS
+348 VRMFS
-353 PDDEVIRYG
+353 PDEAVIRYG
-362 TMFIRTNAFF
+362 AMFIRTNAFF
-372 LLFNGIAQ
+372 LIFNGIAQ
-380 VLAGSLRGRGDSR
+380 VLAGALRGRGDSR
-393 GPMVIMLFNFVLVR
+393 GPMVIMLFNFVVVR
-407 QVYLYWVTHFV
+407 QIYLYWVTHFV

-430 VGWTCCC
+430 VGWVLCCV
-437 IMELI
+437 MELI
-442 YAWYRRRQSA
+442 YAWCHLKRSA
-452 SQGKGQSEAG
+452 SR
-462 EDAV
+462 

>member
-1 MTLRNGEK
+1 MNRSSAEK

-56 ALAAVGSTTVIV
+56 ALAAIGSTTVIV
-68 SMIIFFFSGFATGA
+68 SMIVFFFSGFATGA

-87 NNFGAKKMDRLHDA
+87 NNFGARNMDRLHDA

-110 LFSLMLTVLGLAA
+110 IFSLLLTLLGTAA
-123 VRPMLVLMRTPE
+123 VRPMLVIMRTPE
-135 DVFQDAALYLRIYIG
+135 DVFRDAALYLRIYIG

-192 VIVLKIGIAGAAIAT
+192 VIVLKLGIAGAAVAT

-212 VSAVLTLLLLTRT
+212 VSAALILLLLTRT
-225 KDIYR
+225 RGIYR
-230 LDWKELRIDFP
+230 LDWKELHIDFP
-241 ILKKIFSIGMPA
+241 ILKKIFSIGMPT

-264 IFVQGYINVFGS
+264 IFVQGYINAFGS

-284 YNRLDHF
+284 YNKLDHF
-291 IFLPMQSMSVA
+291 IFLPMQSMSMA

-307 SQNAGAGKERRSR
+307 SQNAGAGNERRSR
-320 QGTFLAILITCLV
+320 RGTFLAILITCLV
-333 VGATAA
+333 IGVTAA
-339 VLTFFAPAA
+339 VLTFFAPTA

-353 PDDEVIRYG
+353 PDEAVIRYG
-362 TMFIRTNAFF
+362 AMFIRTNAFF
-372 LLFNGIAQ
+372 LIFNGIAQ
-380 VLAGSLRGRGDSR
+380 VLAGALRGRGDSR
-393 GPMVIMLFNFVLVR
+393 GPMVIMLFNFVVVR
-407 QVYLYWVTHFV
+407 QIYLYWVTHYV

-430 VGWTCCC
+430 VGWVLCCV
-437 IMELI
+437 MELI
-442 YAWYRRRQSA
+442 YAWCRLKRSA
-452 SQGKGQSEAG
+452 SR
-462 EDAV
+462 

>member
-1 MTLRNGEK
+1 MNRRSTEK

-56 ALAAVGSTTVIV
+56 ALAAIGSTTVIV
-68 SMIIFFFSGFATGA
+68 SMIVFFFSGFATGA

-87 NNFGAKKMDRLHDA
+87 NNFGARNMDRLHDA

-110 LFSLMLTVLGLAA
+110 IFSLLLTLLGTAA
-123 VRPMLVLMRTPE
+123 VRPMLVIMRTPE
-135 DVFQDAALYLRIYIG
+135 DVFRDAALYLRIYIG

-192 VIVLKIGIAGAAIAT
+192 VIVLKLGIAGAAVAT

-212 VSAVLTLLLLTRT
+212 VSAALILLLLTRT
-225 KDIYR
+225 RDIYR
-230 LDWKELRIDFP
+230 LDWKELHIDFP
-241 ILKKIFSIGMPA
+241 ILKKIFSIGMPT

-264 IFVQGYINVFGS
+264 IFVQGYINAFGS

-284 YNRLDHF
+284 YNKLDHF

-307 SQNAGAGKERRSR
+307 SQNAGAGNERRSR
-320 QGTFLAILITCLV
+320 RGTFLAILITCLV
-333 VGATAA
+333 IGVTAV

-348 VRLFS
+348 VRMFS
-353 PDDEVIRYG
+353 PDEAVIRYG
-362 TMFIRTNAFF
+362 AMFIRTNAFF
-372 LLFNGIAQ
+372 LIFNGIAQ
-380 VLAGSLRGRGDSR
+380 VLAGALRGRGDSR
-393 GPMVIMLFNFVLVR
+393 GPMVIMLFNFVVVR
-407 QVYLYWVTHFV
+407 QIYLYWVTHFV

-430 VGWTCCC
+430 VGWVLCCV
-437 IMELI
+437 MELI
-442 YAWYRRRQSA
+442 YAWCRLKRSA
-452 SQGKGQSEAG
+452 SR
-462 EDAV
+462 

>member
-1 MTLRNGEK
+1 
-9 STARDMTQGPI
+9 MTQGPI

-32 LGNVFQLLYNMVD
+32 LGNVFQLLYKMVD

-56 ALAAVGSTTVIV
+56 ALAAIGSTTVIV
-68 SMIIFFFSGFATGA
+68 SMIVFFFSGFATGA

-87 NNFGAKKMDRLHDA
+87 NNFGARNMDRLHDA

-110 LFSLMLTVLGLAA
+110 IFSLLLTLLGTAA
-123 VRPMLVLMRTPE
+123 VRPMLVIMRTPE
-135 DVFQDAALYLRIYIG
+135 DVFRDAALYLRIYIG

-192 VIVLKIGIAGAAIAT
+192 VIVLKLGIAGAGVAT

-212 VSAVLTLLLLTRT
+212 VSAVLILLLLTRT
-225 KDIYR
+225 RDIYR
-230 LDWKELRIDFP
+230 LDWKELHIDFP
-241 ILKKIFSIGMPA
+241 ILKKIFSIGMPT

-264 IFVQGYINVFGS
+264 IFVQGYINAFGS

-284 YNRLDHF
+284 YNKLDHF

-307 SQNAGAGKERRSR
+307 SQNAGAGNERRSR
-320 QGTFLAILITCLV
+320 RGTFLAILITCLV
-333 VGATAA
+333 IGVTAA

-353 PDDEVIRYG
+353 PDEAVIRYG
-362 TMFIRTNAFF
+362 AMFIRTNAFF
-372 LLFNGIAQ
+372 LIFNGIAQ
-380 VLAGSLRGRGDSR
+380 VLAGALRGRGDSR
-393 GPMVIMLFNFVLVR
+393 GPMVIMLFNFVVVR
-407 QVYLYWVTHFV
+407 QIYLYWVTHFV

-430 VGWTCCC
+430 VGWVLCCV
-437 IMELI
+437 MELI
-442 YAWYRRRQSA
+442 YAWCHLKRSA
-452 SQGKGQSEAG
+452 SR
-462 EDAV
+462 

>member
-1 MTLRNGEK
+1 MNRRSTEK

-56 ALAAVGSTTVIV
+56 ALAAIGSTTVIV
-68 SMIIFFFSGFATGA
+68 SMIVFFFSGFATGA

-87 NNFGAKKMDRLHDA
+87 NNFGARNMDRLHDA

-110 LFSLMLTVLGLAA
+110 IFSLLLTLLGTAA
-123 VRPMLVLMRTPE
+123 VRPMLVIMRTPE
-135 DVFQDAALYLRIYIG
+135 DVFRDAALYLRIYIG

-192 VIVLKIGIAGAAIAT
+192 VIVLKLGIAGAAVAT

-212 VSAVLTLLLLTRT
+212 VSAALILLLLTRT
-225 KDIYR
+225 RDIYR
-230 LDWKELRIDFP
+230 LDWKELHIDFP
-241 ILKKIFSIGMPA
+241 ILKKIFSIGMPT

-264 IFVQGYINVFGS
+264 IFVQGYINAFGS

-284 YNRLDHF
+284 YNKLDHF
-291 IFLPMQSMSVA
+291 IFLPMQSMSMA

-307 SQNAGAGKERRSR
+307 SQNAGAGNERRSR
-320 QGTFLAILITCLV
+320 RGTFLAILITCLV
-333 VGATAA
+333 IGVTAA

-348 VRLFS
+348 VRMFS
-353 PDDEVIRYG
+353 PDEAVIRYG
-362 TMFIRTNAFF
+362 AMFIRTNAFF
-372 LLFNGIAQ
+372 LIFNGIAQ
-380 VLAGSLRGRGDSR
+380 VLAGALRGRGDSR
-393 GPMVIMLFNFVLVR
+393 GPMVIMLFNFVVVR
-407 QVYLYWVTHFV
+407 QIYLYWVTHFV

-430 VGWTCCC
+430 VGWVLCCV
-437 IMELI
+437 MELI
-442 YAWYRRRQSA
+442 YAWCHLKRSA
-452 SQGKGQSEAG
+452 SR
-462 EDAV
+462 

>member
-1 MTLRNGEK
+1 
-9 STARDMTQGPI
+9 MTQGPI

-56 ALAAVGSTTVIV
+56 ALAAIGSTTVIV
-68 SMIIFFFSGFATGA
+68 SMIVFFFSGFATGA

-87 NNFGAKKMDRLHDA
+87 NNFGARNMDRLHDA

-110 LFSLMLTVLGLAA
+110 IFSLLLTLLGTAA
-123 VRPMLVLMRTPE
+123 VRPMLVIMRTPE
-135 DVFQDAALYLRIYIG
+135 DVFRDAALYLRIYIG

-192 VIVLKIGIAGAAIAT
+192 VIVLKLGIAGAAVAT

-212 VSAVLTLLLLTRT
+212 VSAVLILLLLTRT
-225 KDIYR
+225 RDIYR
-230 LDWKELRIDFP
+230 LDWKELHIDFP
-241 ILKKIFSIGMPA
+241 ILKKIFSIGMPT

-264 IFVQGYINVFGS
+264 IFVQGYINAFGS

-284 YNRLDHF
+284 YNKLDHF

-307 SQNAGAGKERRSR
+307 SQNAGAGNERRSR
-320 QGTFLAILITCLV
+320 RGTFLAILITCLV
-333 VGATAA
+333 IGVTAA

-348 VRLFS
+348 VRMFS
-353 PDDEVIRYG
+353 PDEAVIRYG
-362 TMFIRTNAFF
+362 AMFIRTNAFF
-372 LLFNGIAQ
+372 LIFNGIAQ
-380 VLAGSLRGRGDSR
+380 VLAGALRGRGDSR
-393 GPMVIMLFNFVLVR
+393 GPMVIMLFNFVVVR
-407 QVYLYWVTHFV
+407 QIYLYWVTHFV

-430 VGWTCCC
+430 VGWVLCCV
-437 IMELI
+437 MELI
-442 YAWYRRRQSA
+442 YAWCHLKRSA
-452 SQGKGQSEAG
+452 SR
-462 EDAV
+462 

>member
-1 MTLRNGEK
+1 MNRSSAEK
-9 STARDMTQGPI
+9 LTARDMTQGPI

-56 ALAAVGSTTVIV
+56 ALAAIGSTTVIV
-68 SMIIFFFSGFATGA
+68 SMIVFFFSGFATGA

-87 NNFGAKKMDRLHDA
+87 NNFGARNMDRLHDA

-110 LFSLMLTVLGLAA
+110 IFSLLLTLLGTAA
-123 VRPMLVLMRTPE
+123 VRPMLVIMRTPE
-135 DVFQDAALYLRIYIG
+135 DVFRDAALYLRIYIG

-192 VIVLKIGIAGAAIAT
+192 VIVLKLGIAGAAVAT

-212 VSAVLTLLLLTRT
+212 VSAVLILLLLTRT
-225 KDIYR
+225 RDIYR
-230 LDWKELRIDFP
+230 LDWKELHIDFP
-241 ILKKIFSIGMPA
+241 ILKKIFSIGMPT

-264 IFVQGYINVFGS
+264 IFVQGYINAFGS

-284 YNRLDHF
+284 YNKLDHF

-307 SQNAGAGKERRSR
+307 SQNAGAGNERRSR
-320 QGTFLAILITCLV
+320 RGTFLAILITCLV
-333 VGATAA
+333 IGVTAV

-348 VRLFS
+348 VRMFS
-353 PDDEVIRYG
+353 PDEAVIRYG
-362 TMFIRTNAFF
+362 AMFIRTNAFF
-372 LLFNGIAQ
+372 LIFNGIAQ
-380 VLAGSLRGRGDSR
+380 VLAGALRGRGDSR
-393 GPMVIMLFNFVLVR
+393 GPMVIMLFNFVVVR
-407 QVYLYWVTHFV
+407 QIYLYWVTHFV

-430 VGWTCCC
+430 VGWVLCCV
-437 IMELI
+437 MELI
-442 YAWYRRRQSA
+442 YAWCHLKRSA
-452 SQGKGQSEAG
+452 SR
-462 EDAV
+462 

>member
-1 MTLRNGEK
+1 MNRRSTEK

-56 ALAAVGSTTVIV
+56 ALAAIGSTTVIV
-68 SMIIFFFSGFATGA
+68 SMIVFFFSGFATGA

-87 NNFGAKKMDRLHDA
+87 NNFGARNMDRLHDA

-110 LFSLMLTVLGLAA
+110 IFSLLLTLLGTAA
-123 VRPMLVLMRTPE
+123 VRPMLVIMRTPE
-135 DVFQDAALYLRIYIG
+135 DVFRDAALYLRIYIG

-192 VIVLKIGIAGAAIAT
+192 VIVLKLGIAGAAVAT

-212 VSAVLTLLLLTRT
+212 VSAALILLLLTRT
-225 KDIYR
+225 RDIYR
-230 LDWKELRIDFP
+230 LDWRELHIDFP
-241 ILKKIFSIGMPA
+241 ILKKIFSIGMPT

-264 IFVQGYINVFGS
+264 IFVQGYINAFGS

-284 YNRLDHF
+284 YNKLDHF

-307 SQNAGAGKERRSR
+307 SQNAGAGNKRRSR
-320 QGTFLAILITCLV
+320 RGTFLAILITCLV
-333 VGATAA
+333 IGVTAA

-348 VRLFS
+348 VRMFS
-353 PDDEVIRYG
+353 PDEAVIRYG
-362 TMFIRTNAFF
+362 AMFIRTNAFF
-372 LLFNGIAQ
+372 LIFNGIAQ
-380 VLAGSLRGRGDSR
+380 VLAGALRGRGDSR
-393 GPMVIMLFNFVLVR
+393 GPMVIMLFNFVVVR
-407 QVYLYWVTHFV
+407 QIYLYWVTHFV

-430 VGWTCCC
+430 VGWVLCCV
-437 IMELI
+437 MELI
-442 YAWYRRRQSA
+442 YAWCHLKRSA
-452 SQGKGQSEAG
+452 SR
-462 EDAV
+462 

>member
-1 MTLRNGEK
+1 MNRRSTEK

-56 ALAAVGSTTVIV
+56 ALAAIGSTTVIV
-68 SMIIFFFSGFATGA
+68 SMIVFFFSGFATGA

-87 NNFGAKKMDRLHDA
+87 NNFGARNMDRLHDA

-110 LFSLMLTVLGLAA
+110 IFSLLLTLLGTAA
-123 VRPMLVLMRTPE
+123 VRPMLVIMRTPE
-135 DVFQDAALYLRIYIG
+135 DVFRDAALYLRIYIG

-192 VIVLKIGIAGAAIAT
+192 VIVLKLGIAGAAVAT

-212 VSAVLTLLLLTRT
+212 VSAALILLLLTRT
-225 KDIYR
+225 RDIYR
-230 LDWKELRIDFP
+230 LDWKELHIDFP
-241 ILKKIFSIGMPA
+241 ILKKIFSIGMPT

-264 IFVQGYINVFGS
+264 IFVQGYINAFGS

-284 YNRLDHF
+284 YNKLDHF

-307 SQNAGAGKERRSR
+307 SQNAGAGNERRSR
-320 QGTFLAILITCLV
+320 RGTFLAILITCLV
-333 VGATAA
+333 IGVTAA
-339 VLTFFAPAA
+339 VLTFFAPTA

-353 PDDEVIRYG
+353 PDEAVIRYG
-362 TMFIRTNAFF
+362 AMFIRTNAFF
-372 LLFNGIAQ
+372 LIFNGIAQ
-380 VLAGSLRGRGDSR
+380 VLAGALRGRGDSR
-393 GPMVIMLFNFVLVR
+393 GPMVIMLFNFVVVR
-407 QVYLYWVTHFV
+407 QIYLYWVTHYV

-430 VGWTCCC
+430 VGWVLCCV
-437 IMELI
+437 MELI
-442 YAWYRRRQSA
+442 YAWCRLKRSA
-452 SQGKGQSEAG
+452 SR
-462 EDAV
+462 